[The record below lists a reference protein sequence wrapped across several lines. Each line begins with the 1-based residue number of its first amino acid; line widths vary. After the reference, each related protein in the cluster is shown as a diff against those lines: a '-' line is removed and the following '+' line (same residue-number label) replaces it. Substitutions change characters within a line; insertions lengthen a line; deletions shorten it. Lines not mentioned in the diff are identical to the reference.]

1 MKWLVAS
8 VAIVLV
14 TLSTADAQQHSH
26 EDSTPDMAGVIGST
40 IGALVGSTIGDGR
53 GQPLATGIGALLG
66 GLIGETLSQRRQA
79 ANRSHPL
86 VQQLDDQRNQTL
98 DAAVSG
104 KIPMPRKATPVRRRQ
119 VLSACQEL
127 APGTFAC
134 QSLP

>member
-14 TLSTADAQQHSH
+14 TLSTAGAQQHSH
-26 EDSTPDMAGVIGST
+26 VDGKPDMAGVIGST
-40 IGALVGSTIGDGR
+40 IGALVGSTIGVGR

-66 GLIGETLSQRRQA
+66 GLIGETLSQCRQA

-86 VQQLDDQRNQTL
+86 LQQLDDQRNHTL

-127 APGTFAC
+127 VPGTFPC

>member
-14 TLSTADAQQHSH
+14 TLSTAGAQQHSH
-26 EDSTPDMAGVIGST
+26 GDSTPDMAGVI
-40 IGALVGSTIGDGR
+40 GSTIGDGR